1 MRVAVSGASGL
12 VGSALIP
19 VLISAGHEVRPMVR
33 PGGRRAPGSI
43 AWDAEAGSLDLAALQ
58 GVDAVVHLAGESIA
72 SRWTDERKRRIRD
85 SRVKGTRLVAQ
96 SIARLAT
103 RPSVLV
109 CASAVGVY
117 GPRGSEPLDERAASG
132 TGFLAEICRA
142 WEAAADPARAAG
154 IRVVHT
160 RFGVIL
166 SAQGG
171 ALAKMLI
178 PFKLGVAGKV
188 GSGDQYMS
196 WIALDD
202 VVGVIQYALGTAELS
217 GPVNTVAPTPV
228 TNLEFTKTLG
238 RVLSRPTVLPMP
250 AVAARLA
257 FGEMAQ
263 ELLLSGQRAVPARL
277 LAIGFRFRYPDL
289 EQALRSILGR

>member
-117 GPRGSEPLDERAASG
+117 GPRGSEPLEERAASG
-132 TGFLAEICRA
+132 TGFLE
-142 WEAAADPARAAG
+142 
-154 IRVVHT
+154 
-160 RFGVIL
+160 
-166 SAQGG
+166 
-171 ALAKMLI
+171 
-178 PFKLGVAGKV
+178 
-188 GSGDQYMS
+188 
-196 WIALDD
+196 
-202 VVGVIQYALGTAELS
+202 
-217 GPVNTVAPTPV
+217 
-228 TNLEFTKTLG
+228 
-238 RVLSRPTVLPMP
+238 
-250 AVAARLA
+250 
-257 FGEMAQ
+257 
-263 ELLLSGQRAVPARL
+263 
-277 LAIGFRFRYPDL
+277 
-289 EQALRSILGR
+289 